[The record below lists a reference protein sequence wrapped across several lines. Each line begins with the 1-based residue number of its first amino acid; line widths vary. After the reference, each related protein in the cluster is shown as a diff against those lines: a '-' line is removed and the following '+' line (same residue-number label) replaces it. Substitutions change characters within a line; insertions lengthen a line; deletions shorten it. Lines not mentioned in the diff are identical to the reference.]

1 MTKIITTCI
10 LLALIIACAGKEKT
24 PPASDTPSVAQGEQ
38 VFKKYCILCHG
49 TDGKLGVNGA
59 KDITVSK
66 LTLEERE
73 LQIKKGK
80 NTMTPFEGI
89 LNEEQIIS
97 AATYTLTLK

>member
-1 MTKIITTCI
+1 MKKLLTSLIF
-10 LLALIIACAGKEKT
+10 LALIIACSGKEKPT
-24 PPASDTPSVAQGEQ
+24 PVSDTPSVADGEQ
-38 VFKKYCILCHG
+38 VYKRYCILCHG
-49 TDGKLGVNGA
+49 ADGKLGVNGA

-89 LNEEQIIS
+89 LTETQMKS
-97 AATYTLTLK
+97 AAMYSMTLK